1 MPRGRRRKFRIH
13 FNVRPETIRSVL
25 ALLLV
30 SLGLLS
36 LIAFFTP
43 SYSFNSKV
51 VGFLTR
57 LFGKPSILV
66 PFLLVIAGL
75 LFIQRLQ
82 LKIKEPRI
90 AIGLILALLSL
101 SGLFHLFIES
111 DEALGAAEK
120 GLGGGFV
127 GYKISN
133 VLISSVSIYGAVV
146 VLFLAVVVSAILL
159 FDISLDQIL
168 GFVSEKGAPLKDFI
182 KRTWPFKKEAVEEFG
197 EFESEYKEG
206 EEVSEPAPEKEVEE
220 EEPEF
225 EVIPTQY
232 EPQKAP
238 VVLSEDVTSSIAPVS
253 PTGFLSAPPNKIW
266 VEPPL
271 DLLNEPVP
279 ETRDLTESKANEK
292 KIIETLKSFG
302 IEAEI
307 ASTKVGPSVTRY
319 ALRPKSVTKVSKIA
333 SLHENLALALASPTG
348 SVRVE
353 APIPGTSE
361 IGVEVPNSNRTLVYF
376 KSIITSE
383 AMKAMKSKLAIG
395 LGKDVAG
402 KTYVYDIAKMPHLLI
417 AGSTNSGKSIFIHNI
432 LFSILFRASPQ
443 EVKFVLVDPKRN
455 ELTHYQDIPHLI
467 TPVVVDM
474 DRAHSVFMWAVKEM
488 ERRLRLFEQAKVR
501 NIDYYNENSGFQALP
516 YIVIIVDEFAEVM
529 LQNTNEVEKAVVRLA
544 QMARSTGIH
553 LVLAVQRPSINII
566 TGIIKANIPTRVA
579 FSVSSQID
587 SRVIIDQPGA
597 EKLLTKGD
605 MLFVPPDAQK
615 PIRLQGAYIDEKEI
629 ARLVNYLKSQGI
641 EPDYSEEVLANV
653 MEKDGKVGS
662 SAWGEGV
669 DPLFDEAVEIVSS
682 MGKASASLLQR
693 KLSIGFSRAARII
706 DEMEEKGIVGP
717 AVGGSRARELLIGGG
732 GHSGYVDEI
741 DDLVS

>member
-1 MPRGRRRKFRIH
+1 M
-13 FNVRPETIRSVL
+13 

-30 SLGLLS
+30 TLGLLS

-43 SYSFNSKV
+43 SYSFNSRV
-51 VGFLTR
+51 VEFLTG
-57 LFGKPSILV
+57 LFGKPSILI
-66 PFLLVIAGL
+66 PLLLIVSGS
-75 LFIQRLQ
+75 LFIQKLQ

-90 AIGLILALLSL
+90 VVGLVIALLSL
-101 SGLFHLFIES
+101 SALFHLFVGR
-111 DEALGAAEK
+111 DEAAEAAEK
-120 GLGGGFV
+120 GLGGGLV
-127 GYKISN
+127 GYKISGA
-133 VLISSVSIYGAVV
+133 LISGVSVYGAAVL
-146 VLFLAVVVSAILL
+146 LFLAVAVSAILL

-168 GFVSEKGAPLKDFI
+168 GFLSEKGAPVKELLK
-182 KRTWPFKKEAVEEFG
+182 KVWPFKKETVEEYG
-197 EFESEYKEG
+197 EFEGEYREG
-206 EEVSEPAPEKEVEE
+206 EETGAPAINEEVEEE

-225 EVIPTQY
+225 EVIPSQY

-238 VVLSEDVTSSIAPVS
+238 VVLSEDMTSSIAPVS
-253 PTGFLSAPPNKIW
+253 PAGFLSAPPNKIW

-279 ETRDLTESKANEK
+279 ETKDVAESKVNEK

-302 IEAEI
+302 IDAEI
-307 ASTKVGPSVTRY
+307 SSTKIGPSVTRY
-319 ALRPKSVTKVSKIA
+319 ALKTKSVTKVSKIS

-361 IGVEVPNSNRTLVYF
+361 IGIEVPNTVRSLVYF
-376 KSIITSE
+376 KSIITSD
-383 AMKAMKSKLAIG
+383 AMKGMKTKLAIG

-402 KTYVYDIAKMPHLLI
+402 KTYVYDISKMPHLLI

-455 ELTHYQDIPHLI
+455 ELIHYQDIPHLI

-516 YIVIIVDEFAEVM
+516 YILIVVDEFAEVM

-629 ARLVNYLKSQGI
+629 ARLVNYLKNQGM
-641 EPDYSEEVLANV
+641 EPDYSDEVLSAS
-653 MEKDGKVGS
+653 MEKDGKVS
-662 SAWGEGV
+662 SSNWGEGV

-717 AVGGSRARELLIGGG
+717 PVGGSRARELLIDGGG
-732 GHSGYVDEI
+732 GYTDEI

>member
-1 MPRGRRRKFRIH
+1 MPRGRRRKFRLN
-13 FNVRPETIRSVL
+13 FNIRPDTIRSVL

-30 SLGLLS
+30 TLGLLS

-43 SYSFNSKV
+43 SYSFNSRV
-51 VGFLTR
+51 VEFLTG
-57 LFGKPSILV
+57 LFGKPSILI
-66 PFLLVIAGL
+66 PLLLIVSGS
-75 LFIQRLQ
+75 LFIQKLQ

-90 AIGLILALLSL
+90 VVGLVIALLSL
-101 SGLFHLFIES
+101 SALFHLFVGR
-111 DEALGAAEK
+111 DEAAEAAEMGFGGGLVGYNISGALISGVSVYGAA
-120 GLGGGFV
+120 
-127 GYKISN
+127 
-133 VLISSVSIYGAVV
+133 VL
-146 VLFLAVVVSAILL
+146 LFLAVAVSAILL
-159 FDISLDQIL
+159 FDISFDQIL
-168 GFVSEKGAPLKDFI
+168 GFLSEKGAPVKELLK
-182 KRTWPFKKEAVEEFG
+182 KVWPFKKETVEEYG
-197 EFESEYKEG
+197 EFEGEYREG
-206 EEVSEPAPEKEVEE
+206 EETGAPAINEEVEEE

-225 EVIPTQY
+225 EVIPSQY

-238 VVLSEDVTSSIAPVS
+238 VVLSEDMTSSIAPVS
-253 PTGFLSAPPNKIW
+253 PAGFLSAPPNKIW

-279 ETRDLTESKANEK
+279 ETKDVAESKVNEK

-302 IEAEI
+302 IDAEI
-307 ASTKVGPSVTRY
+307 SSTKIGPSVTRY
-319 ALRPKSVTKVSKIA
+319 ALKTKSVTKVSKIS

-361 IGVEVPNSNRTLVYF
+361 IGIEVPNTVRSLVYF
-376 KSIITSE
+376 KSIITSD
-383 AMKAMKSKLAIG
+383 AMKGMKTKLAIG

-402 KTYVYDIAKMPHLLI
+402 KTYVYDISKMPHLLI

-455 ELTHYQDIPHLI
+455 ELIHYQDIPHLI

-516 YIVIIVDEFAEVM
+516 YILIVVDEFAEVM

-629 ARLVNYLKSQGI
+629 ARLVNYLKNQGM
-641 EPDYSEEVLANV
+641 EPDYSDEVLSAS
-653 MEKDGKVGS
+653 MEKDGKVS
-662 SAWGEGV
+662 SSNWGEGV

-717 AVGGSRARELLIGGG
+717 PVGGSRARELLIDGGG
-732 GHSGYVDEI
+732 GYTDEI